1 MIHYWGNI
9 VEGAFWITVAGII
22 YIRMQNKNK
31 RLVRIG
37 RLAIT
42 AFFMFGISDFIEVNT
57 GAWYKP
63 FSLLLLKAAC
73 IATLLYC
80 LKNYIQKGDK
90 IDLT

>member
-9 VEGAFWITVAGII
+9 IEGAFWITIAGII
-22 YIRMQNKNK
+22 YIRMQNKSK
-31 RLVRIG
+31 RLIKVGRI
-37 RLAIT
+37 AII
-42 AFFMFGISDFIEVNT
+42 ALFMFGISDFIEVNT

-80 LKNYIQKGDK
+80 LKEYRKD
-90 IDLT
+90 